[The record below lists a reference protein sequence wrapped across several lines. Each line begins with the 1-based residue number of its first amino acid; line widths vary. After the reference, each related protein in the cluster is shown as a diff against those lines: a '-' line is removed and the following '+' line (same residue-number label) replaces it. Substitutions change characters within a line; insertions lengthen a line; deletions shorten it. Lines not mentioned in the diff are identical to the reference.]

1 MKNQKEPKAPTAN
14 ALINK
19 ECNYKRLGEGRD
31 KRKRRKRIRGQQEWK
46 KIHKI
51 TNWN

>member
-31 KRKRRKRIRGQQEWK
+31 KRKRRKRIREQQK
-46 KIHKI
+46 SGKRS
-51 TNWN
+51 TRL